1 MSQTDHS
8 KEPQN
13 KQDSLEVKFSDL
25 ALSVQVQQAI
35 SATGYET
42 PTPIQAQVIPF
53 LLEGRDILGV
63 AQTGTGKTAAFALP
77 LLTHIDVTTKNPQI
91 LCLAPT
97 RELAIQVAEAFQ
109 NYAKFIKGFKV
120 LPVYGGADYRG
131 QIRQLERGVQVVV
144 GTPGRVMDHIRRGTL
159 VLSNLKTL
167 VLDEA
172 DEMLR
177 MGFIDDVEW
186 ILEQMPEKHQT
197 ALFSAT
203 MPAQIKKITKKYLQD
218 PAEITIKGKTTT
230 APDIRQRFLQVN
242 NHEKLDMLARVIEV
256 EEFDAIIIFVRT
268 KNATVEIAGRMQA
281 RGYAAEALNGDIAQ
295 NQREKTVARLKN
307 GGIDIVIATDVAAR
321 GLDVERIS
329 HVVNY
334 DVPYDTESYVHRIGR
349 TGRAG
354 RKGDAIL
361 FVNGRES
368 RMLQAIERATR
379 QKIDRFI
386 FPSVEALN
394 ERKMEQLFVRID
406 AELQKDLTE
415 YTSVVSKYLKRNEI
429 DPLLLAAA
437 MTSLEYDSQPF
448 YIKAPQQKPRSEKT
462 PGKRED
468 RRPERAE
475 RHDGRPAGRERVA
488 TEIYRLEVGEVH
500 GVSKGDIV
508 GAIANMAGID
518 SQYMGK
524 IRICEDHSFIDLPEG
539 LPKDIYKTL
548 RKVWVRG
555 KQLEI
560 SKGGVKTKD
569 EGETRSKYIANKQPS
584 KKTPKKSNAEKA
596 KKRIT
601 RKPAG

>member
-1 MSQTDHS
+1 M
-8 KEPQN
+8 
-13 KQDSLEVKFSDL
+13 QDSLEVKFSDL
-25 ALSVQVQQAI
+25 ALSAQVQKAI
-35 SATGYET
+35 LATGYET
-42 PTPIQAQVIPF
+42 PTPIQAKVIPF

-109 NYAKFIKGFKV
+109 GYAKFIKGFKV

-218 PAEITIKGKTTT
+218 PAEITILGTTTT
-230 APDIRQRFLQVN
+230 APAIRQRFLQVN
-242 NHEKLDMLARVIEV
+242 NHEKLDMLARVMEV
-256 EEFDAIIIFVRT
+256 EEFDAILIFVRT
-268 KNATVEIAGRMQA
+268 KNATVEIAERLQA

-295 NQREKTVARLKN
+295 SQREKTVARLKN

-437 MTSLEYDSQPF
+437 MASIEYDSQPF
-448 YIKAPQQKPRSEKT
+448 YIKTPPQKPHNKPT
-462 PGKRED
+462 PDKRED

-475 RHDGRPAGRERVA
+475 RPGRAERRDDRPAGRERTA
-488 TEIYRLEVGEVH
+488 TETYRLEVGEIH

-539 LPKDIYKTL
+539 LPKDLYKIL

-560 SKGGVKTKD
+560 SKDGVKTTD
-569 EGETRSKYIANKQPS
+569 EGETRSKNIGKKDLS
-584 KKTPKKSNAEKA
+584 KRTPKKSNAEKA

>member
-1 MSQTDHS
+1 MSKTDNS
-8 KEPQN
+8 KEPEN
-13 KQDSLEVKFSDL
+13 SHNSPEIKFSDFSL
-25 ALSVQVQQAI
+25 LPEIQQAVA
-35 SATGYET
+35 ATGYET
-42 PTPIQAQVIPF
+42 PTPIQAKTIPY

-77 LLTHIDVTTKNPQI
+77 LLTNIDRKARHPQV

-109 NYAKFIKGFKV
+109 GYAKFLKGFKV
-120 LPVYGGADYRG
+120 LPIYGGADYRG
-131 QIRQLERGVQVVV
+131 QIRQLERGVQVIV

-159 VLSNLKTL
+159 VLSDLKTL

-186 ILEQMPEKHQT
+186 ILEQMPEQHQT

-203 MPAQIKKITKKYLQD
+203 MPAQIKKITKKYLKN

-230 APDIRQRFLQVN
+230 APAIRQRFLQVN
-242 NHEKLDMLARVIEV
+242 NHEKLDMLTRIMES
-256 EEFDAIIIFVRT
+256 EEFDAIITFVRT
-268 KNATVEIAGRMQA
+268 KNATVEVAERLQA

-307 GGIDIVIATDVAAR
+307 GGIDIIIATDVAAR
-321 GLDVERIS
+321 GLDVERVS

-361 FVNGRES
+361 FVNSREK
-368 RMLQAIERATR
+368 RMLQAIERTTR
-379 QKIDRFI
+379 QSIERFI

-406 AELQKDLTE
+406 AELQKDLAE
-415 YTSVVSKYLKRNEI
+415 YTSVVNKYLQRNEI

-437 MTSLEYDSQPF
+437 MTSLEYDSEPF
-448 YIKAPQQKPRSEKT
+448 YIKASPKKPRREQD
-462 PGKRED
+462 KRGE

-475 RHDGRPAGRERVA
+475 RSDNKKGGRNKIA
-488 TEIYRLEVGEVH
+488 TETYRLEVGEVH

-508 GAIANMAGID
+508 GAIANMAGIE

-524 IRICEDHSFIDLPEG
+524 IHILEDHSFIDLPEG
-539 LPKDIYKTL
+539 LPKDLYKTL

-555 KQLEI
+555 KQLQISRDGSKKLDEDASS
-560 SKGGVKTKD
+560 SKGMGKK
-569 EGETRSKYIANKQPS
+569 ERS
-584 KKTPKKSNAEKA
+584 KKTANKSNADKT
-596 KKRIT
+596 KKRAA
-601 RKPAG
+601 RSPRS

>member
-1 MSQTDHS
+1 MSKTDNS
-8 KEPQN
+8 KEPEN
-13 KQDSLEVKFSDL
+13 SHNSPEIKFSDFSL
-25 ALSVQVQQAI
+25 LPEIQQAVL
-35 SATGYET
+35 ATGYET
-42 PTPIQAQVIPF
+42 PTPIQAKTIPY

-77 LLTHIDVTTKNPQI
+77 LLTNIDRKARHPQV

-109 NYAKFIKGFKV
+109 SYAKFLKGFKV
-120 LPVYGGADYRG
+120 LPIYGGADYRG

-159 VLSNLKTL
+159 VLNDLKTL

-186 ILEQMPEKHQT
+186 ILEQMPEQHQT

-203 MPAQIKKITKKYLQD
+203 MPAQIKKITKKYLKA

-230 APDIRQRFLQVN
+230 APAIRQRFLQVN
-242 NHEKLDMLARVIEV
+242 NHEKLDMLTRIMEA
-256 EEFDAIIIFVRT
+256 EEFDAIITFVRT
-268 KNATVEIAGRMQA
+268 KNATVEVAERLQA

-295 NQREKTVARLKN
+295 NQREKTVARLKS
-307 GGIDIVIATDVAAR
+307 GGIDIIIATDVAAR
-321 GLDVERIS
+321 GLDVERVS

-361 FVNGRES
+361 FVNSREK
-368 RMLQAIERATR
+368 RMLQAIERTTR
-379 QKIDRFI
+379 QSIERFI

-406 AELQKDLTE
+406 AELQKDLAE
-415 YTSVVSKYLKRNEI
+415 YTSVVNKYLKRNEI

-437 MTSLEYDSQPF
+437 MTSLEYDSEPF
-448 YIKAPQQKPRSEKT
+448 YIKASPQKT
-462 PGKRED
+462 RREQDKRGE

-475 RHDGRPAGRERVA
+475 RRDNKKGGRNKIA
-488 TEIYRLEVGEVH
+488 TETYRLEVGEVH

-508 GAIANMAGID
+508 GAIANMAGIE

-524 IRICEDHSFIDLPEG
+524 IHILEDHSFIDLPEG
-539 LPKDIYKTL
+539 LPKDLYKTL

-555 KQLEI
+555 KQLQI
-560 SKGGVKTKD
+560 SRDGSKKSD
-569 EGETRSKYIANKQPS
+569 EDALSSRGMGKKERS
-584 KKTPKKSNAEKA
+584 KKTANKSNADKA
-596 KKRIT
+596 KKRAALKQ
-601 RKPAG
+601 RS